1 MPPLG
6 LLYHNETIYKLL
18 GNHKQ
23 ISVIYVYIFA
33 QISLLY
39 VGNSQH
45 FFVAVSSRGF
55 SNSKGKTVVSED
67 ALLAAGLYSAA
78 VSNATYVLSTRGFC
92 REMIHGGMKA

>member
-1 MPPLG
+1 M
-6 LLYHNETIYKLL
+6 
-18 GNHKQ
+18 
-23 ISVIYVYIFA
+23 IYVLHKYHF
-33 QISLLY
+33 LN
-39 VGNSQH
+39 VGNRQH
-45 FFVAVSSRGF
+45 NAVAVSSSDL